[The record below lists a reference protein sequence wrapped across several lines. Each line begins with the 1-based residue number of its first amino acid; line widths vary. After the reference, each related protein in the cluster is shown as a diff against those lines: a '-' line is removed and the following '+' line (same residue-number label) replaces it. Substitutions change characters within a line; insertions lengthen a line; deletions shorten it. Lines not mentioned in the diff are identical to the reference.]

1 MIGIIR
7 NIIAIVALLVC
18 TMPVRAQLDES
29 KIAYTYYISSSL
41 GNNAND
47 GLMEKTPLRDISAL
61 PRKKNSRIR
70 LLSGDIFFECVSGLE
85 NCILESYGEGER
97 PLICGFKILTNQGAW
112 KCSKEGLWFIDLSKE
127 ENFTGYLANKAADKS
142 SANNVGLIY
151 DAKKDKVYGHLIQ
164 YKSEL
169 KEEGDFYMTELHK
182 PADIKNNPFDTLW
195 FKSSKNPQT
204 MGRLCFSMN
213 GNGISR
219 ISNSI
224 IRNVAVMGFSC
235 HGITSC
241 QHSIIENCTIDLIG
255 GQNFI
260 KDRWWSRLG
269 NGVEFWADEKGVT
282 GNTVRE
288 CLISRCY
295 DCGVTIQGKGVSIK
309 NPSNIHFVNNRFY
322 HCRQAFEHFINP
334 SNQTPVQYDNCSF
347 KRNVCYE
354 MGETEMNSPDARCAN
369 IMNYEEKVRP
379 LDISG
384 NVFYGAAHH
393 CGFCFASG
401 MKNNVVYVME
411 GQYLNHYHGKQNYQT
426 IYAKGDSDI
435 KAYKQKSGD
444 ESTIVIL
451 KSGTLKNYL
460 ARKKVK
466 SMVNWSANASLK
478 KYVSEIKVK

>member
-1 MIGIIR
+1 M
-7 NIIAIVALLVC
+7 NKLKVFLAIVLLSVL
-18 TMPVRAQLDES
+18 PRHVYAQLDYS
-29 KIAYTYYISSSL
+29 KIHDTYYISSSV
-41 GNNAND
+41 GDNRND
-47 GLMEKTPLRDISAL
+47 GKSETAPLRDISAL
-61 PRKKNSRIR
+61 PTKTNINIR
-70 LLSGDIFFECVSGLE
+70 LKSGDIFFERVTGLK
-85 NCILESYGEGER
+85 NCILESYGKGER
-97 PLICGFKILTNQGAW
+97 PLICGFKILTNPGAW
-112 KCSKEGLWFIDLSKE
+112 KYSKEGFWFIDLSKE
-127 ENFTGYLANKAADKS
+127 ENFTGYLANKAADKN
-142 SANNVGLIY
+142 SANNIGLIY
-151 DAKKDKVYGHLIQ
+151 DAKKDKVYGHLVQ

-182 PADIKNNPFDTLW
+182 PSDIKNNPLDTLW

-241 QHSIIENCTIDLIG
+241 QHSIIEKCAIDLIG

-282 GNTVRE
+282 GNAVRE

-295 DCGVTIQGKGVSIK
+295 DCGVTIQGKGASIK
-309 NPSNIHFVNNRFY
+309 NPSDIHFVNNRFY

-393 CGFCFASG
+393 CGFCFAPG
-401 MKNNVVYVME
+401 MKNNLVYVME
-411 GQYLNHYHGKQNYQT
+411 GQYLNHYHGKKNYQT
-426 IYAKGDSDI
+426 IHAKSGADI
-435 KAYKQKSGD
+435 QAYKKISGD
-444 ESTIVIL
+444 ESTIIIL
-451 KSGTLKNYL
+451 KSGSLKNHL
-460 ARKKVK
+460 VRKKIK
-466 SMVNWSANASLK
+466 NMVNWSVNGSLK
-478 KYVSEIKVK
+478 KYINEL

>member
-1 MIGIIR
+1 MIRIIR
-7 NIIAIVALLVC
+7 NIIAIIVLLVC
-18 TMPVRAQLDES
+18 SMPMHAQIDES

-47 GLMEKTPLRDISAL
+47 GLTEKTPLCDISAL

-70 LLSGDIFFECVSGLE
+70 LLSDDIFFERVSGLD

-97 PLICGFKILTNQGAW
+97 PLICGFKILTNPGAW
-112 KCSKEGLWFIDLSKE
+112 KYSKDGFWFIDLSKE
-127 ENFTGYLANKAADKS
+127 ENFTGYLASKAGDKS

-151 DAKKDKVYGHLIQ
+151 DAKNDKVYGHLVQ
-164 YKSEL
+164 YKSGL
-169 KEEGDFYMTELHK
+169 IKDGDFYMTELHK
-182 PADIKNNPFDTLW
+182 PADIKINPLDTLF
-195 FKSSKNPQT
+195 FKASKNPQS
-204 MGRLCFSMN
+204 MGNLCFSMN
-213 GNGISR
+213 GIGISKV
-219 ISNSI
+219 SNSI
-224 IRNVAVMGFSC
+224 IKNIAVVGFSC
-235 HGITSC
+235 HGINRC
-241 QHSIIENCTIDLIG
+241 QHTTIENCTIDLIG

-269 NGVEFWADEKGVT
+269 NGIEFWADGKGVS
-282 GNTVRE
+282 GNTVKG

-295 DCGVTIQGKGVSIK
+295 DCGVTIQGNGTSIK
-309 NPSNIHFVNNRFY
+309 NPSDIHFINNKFY

-334 SNQTPVQYDNCSF
+334 SNQTPVLYDNCSF
-347 KRNVCYE
+347 KGNVCYE

-401 MKNNVVYVME
+401 MKNNLVYVME
-411 GQYLNHYHGKQNYQT
+411 GQYLNHYHGKKNYQT
-426 IYAKGDSDI
+426 IYANTDADI
-435 KAYKQKSGD
+435 KTYMQKSGD

-460 ARKKVK
+460 ARKKIK
-466 SMVNWSANASLK
+466 SIVNWSVNGSLK
-478 KYVSEIKVK
+478 KYINEL